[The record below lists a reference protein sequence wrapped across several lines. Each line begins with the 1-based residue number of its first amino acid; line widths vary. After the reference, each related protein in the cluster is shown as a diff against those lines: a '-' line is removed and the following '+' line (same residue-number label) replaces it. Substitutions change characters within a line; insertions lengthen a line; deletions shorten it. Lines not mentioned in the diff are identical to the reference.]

1 MNNRRLSFK
10 PNLLLSSR
18 IVLLLCVSFCFS
30 SSQAQVCPPNIDFE
44 TGTFAGWK
52 CYIGSTAEVNG
63 QNIISLF
70 ESGPVDGRHTMITA
84 DPTNPLDAYGGFP
97 INCPNGSGRTVRLGN
112 DQSGTQAEG
121 ISYEFTIPAGQ
132 NVYTLIYHYAVVFE
146 DPAHEEYQQPR
157 MQIEITNVTD
167 QTIIDCSSFSFIPN
181 GSGLP
186 GFFQSPVQ
194 ISNAPI
200 WCKDWTAVSINLNGH
215 AGKTIRLFF
224 KSADC
229 TFRRHFGYAYIDVN
243 SECSGEFVGASYCAD
258 DTAVHVTAPYGYQS
272 YTWFNNTFTQVLGN
286 QQTISFSPPPPPGTS
301 IAVELIPYNGYG
313 CPDTLSA
320 LMIDTMTIRANAG
333 ADAVSC
339 NNRPVQIGVNPK
351 PGYVYSW
358 LPAAGLSNPS
368 AANPFANPAGTTT
381 YTLTVRNRGGG
392 CLSTDEVLVRK
403 SILDTTVT
411 VAGKLA
417 YCEGNNDSCILRVT
431 AAGSVQWYKDNVL
444 IPGAT
449 QRTYRVSGSGTYHA
463 LLGNSDGCRESSSRR
478 TVVIDTPIPGIVYPI
493 QFAVTN
499 TAVQLQARTIGSNA
513 LWSPPLQ
520 LNNPAIYT
528 PLFTGDED
536 QIYTITLTTNSGC
549 ITRDQQT
556 VKVIPFIDIFVP
568 TGFTPNGDGLNDV
581 LRATLSGIKELR
593 YFKIFNRWGQLI
605 FETANPEAGWNGTI
619 NGQQQASQ
627 VVVWMAEGTGID
639 NKIYRRKGTS
649 TLIR

>member
-1 MNNRRLSFK
+1 MNNSRLSFRLK
-10 PNLLLSSR
+10 RLLSPR
-18 IVLLLCVSFCFS
+18 DVLLLYTFIYFS
-30 SSQAQVCPPNIDFE
+30 SSHAQVCPPNIDFE
-44 TGTFAGWK
+44 TGTFAGWQ
-52 CYIGSTAEVNG
+52 CYIGSTAEANG

-70 ESGPVDGRHTMITA
+70 ESLPVEGRHTMITA
-84 DPTNPLDAYGGFP
+84 GPTVVTDAYGGFP
-97 INCPNGSGRTVRLGN
+97 VNCPNGSGHSIRLGN
-112 DQSGTQAEG
+112 DEPGTQAEG
-121 ISYEFTIPAGQ
+121 VSYEFTIPAGQ

-167 QTIIDCSSFSFIPN
+167 NTIIDCSSFSFIPN

-224 KSADC
+224 KTADC

-243 SECSGEFVGASYCAD
+243 SECSGEFVGASYCPD
-258 DTAVHVTAPYGYQS
+258 DTAIHVTAPYGYQS
-272 YTWFNNTFTQVLGN
+272 YTWFNNNFTQVLGH
-286 QQTISFSPPPPPGTS
+286 QQTINFSPPPASGTT

-320 LMIDTMTIRANAG
+320 LLIDTLTIRANAG
-333 ADAVSC
+333 ADGLSC
-339 NNRPVQIGVNPK
+339 NDRPVQIGANPK

-358 LPAAGLSNPS
+358 LPTAGLSNPS

-381 YTLTVRNRGGG
+381 YTLTVRNSGGG

-403 SILDTTVT
+403 SLLDTMVS

-417 YCEGNNDSCILRVT
+417 FCEGNNDSCVLGVT
-431 AAGSVQWYKDNVL
+431 AAVSIQWYKDNVM

-449 QRTYRVSGSGTYHA
+449 QRTYRVSSSGTYHA
-463 LLGNSDGCRESSSRR
+463 LLGNSDGCSELSSSR
-478 TVVIDTPIPGIVYPI
+478 TVVIEVPAPGIVYPL

-499 TAVQLQARTIGSNA
+499 TPVQLQARNIGNSV
-513 LWSPPLQ
+513 LWSPALQ
-520 LNNPAIYT
+520 LNNPGSYT
-528 PLFTGDED
+528 PLFTGDAD
-536 QIYTITLTTNSGC
+536 QNYTITLTTASGC

-556 VKVIPFIDIFVP
+556 VKVIPFIEIFVP
-568 TGFTPNGDGLNDV
+568 TGFTPNRDGLNDV

-605 FETANPEAGWNGTI
+605 FETTNAEEGWNGTI
-619 NGQQQASQ
+619 KGQQQVSQ
-627 VVVWMAEGTGID
+627 VLVWVAEGIGID
-639 NKIYRRKGTS
+639 NKVYQRKGTS